1 MKKLLVIGL
10 FVVLLGLF
18 MVGGFFGGGLNGNMD
33 SEPGSHTTD
42 VGDSSDNA
50 DVDNSADDTVEPDA
64 YVEPIVDPV
73 VEPVVRET
81 DYGKRVAGDEVVLHN
96 GVRFGMDFAE
106 VANLIGYTG
115 AMPED
120 EYFSIEQDDIWYGF
134 AAGDDGGVWLSNINI
149 QEEAVDASIFRD
161 IKIGDSIESVF
172 ERIPAKDTELKKW
185 AWQDLYGSRD
195 SEEYAALKFVAMSYY
210 AMRIATPEGSAH
222 LTFSRSENRVKWMEL
237 YAPGV

>member
-1 MKKLLVIGL
+1 MKKFLLVVAAV
-10 FVVLLGLF
+10 VVLAGVFLAGS
-18 MVGGFFGGGLNGNMD
+18 LNGNQD
-33 SEPGSHTTD
+33 DNVIDNQIDNQTNNASGDITD
-42 VGDSSDNA
+42 DMTVGG
-50 DVDNSADDTVEPDA
+50 DTKIDA

-73 VEPVVRET
+73 TELIVRET
-81 DYGKRVAGDEVVLHN
+81 DYSRRVAGDEVVLHN

-106 VANLIGYTG
+106 VAMLIGYTH

-134 AAGDDGGVWLSNINI
+134 AAGDDGNVWLTNINI
-149 QEEAVDASIFRD
+149 QEEAVEASIFRD

-172 ERIPAKDTELKKW
+172 ERIPARDTELKKW
-185 AWQDLYGSRD
+185 AWQDLYGSAD
-195 SEEYAALKFVAMSYY
+195 SDEYAALEFVAMSYY
-210 AMRIATPEGSAH
+210 AMRIVTPEGSAH